1 MRGRQAGKEQTCQ
14 VSKFASVIATRFL
27 YWLRGCWNLKTLRL
41 PAGYGL
47 SGTLPS
53 HKINRKVYE
62 EEEEMQYTA
71 KEGLAAKSP
80 RSQVTPQLP
89 TVKGGF

>member
-1 MRGRQAGKEQTCQ
+1 MGRRQAGKTQTCQ
-14 VSKFASVIATRFL
+14 VLKFPSVTDAKFL
-27 YWLRGCWNLKTLRL
+27 CWFRGCQNLKILRL

-47 SGTLPS
+47 SGTLAS
-53 HKINRKVYE
+53 HKINRKVY

-71 KEGLAAKSP
+71 KEGLAARRP